1 MCLAALMREPPDF
14 VSADAVLDAVQTH
27 WAIDVHAIEHLPVG
41 FGAHHWRVSSA
52 GAPRLFV
59 TLDSLGRRHSAESL
73 EAAYAA
79 AGELAAVGLEFVV
92 ASVPN
97 RQGRCT
103 APLAGRRVSCVP
115 WTDGEPAGSG
125 PIDTDGLARQNA
137 EALARLHATTPP
149 AGIPSWRPRVEEDFG
164 DYLADL
170 LRSPWQT
177 GPYGER
183 ARSALAQRI
192 DAIRRWTDAYHELSR
207 RAVEHPWVP
216 THGEPHTANQL
227 VTDQGIVFV
236 DWESLARA
244 PRERDLGTLVGSGYA
259 ELAAPN
265 WEMIE
270 LFDLEWRLD
279 ELAQYAVWFT
289 RPHTGTDS
297 DRAAFDDLIA
307 ELKRPDWT
315 RTTD

>member
-1 MCLAALMREPPDF
+1 MREQPDF
-14 VSADAVLDAVQTH
+14 VSAEAVLDAVQTH
-27 WAIDVHAIEHLPVG
+27 WAIDVDAIEHLPVG
-41 FGAHHWRVSSA
+41 FGAHHYRASSA
-52 GAPRLFV
+52 GTPRLFV

-79 AGELAAVGLEFVV
+79 AAELAAVGLEFVV

-103 APLAGRRVSCVP
+103 VPLAGRSVSCVP
-115 WTDGEPAGSG
+115 WTDGKPPASR
-125 PIDTDGLARQNA
+125 PIDNDGLAQQNA

-149 AGIPSWRPRVEEDFG
+149 AGIPSWRPRVDEDFG
-164 DYLADL
+164 DSLADL
-170 LRSPWQT
+170 LRNPWQT

-192 DAIRRWTDAYHELSR
+192 DAIRRWTDAYHALCR
-207 RAVEHPWVP
+207 RAVDHPWVP
-216 THGEPHTANQL
+216 THGEPHTANQI

-265 WEMIE
+265 WEMVE
-270 LFDLEWRLD
+270 LFDLEWRLG
-279 ELAQYAVWFT
+279 ELAEYAEWFT

-297 DRAAFDDLIA
+297 DRAAFDDVIT

-315 RTTD
+315 RPTD